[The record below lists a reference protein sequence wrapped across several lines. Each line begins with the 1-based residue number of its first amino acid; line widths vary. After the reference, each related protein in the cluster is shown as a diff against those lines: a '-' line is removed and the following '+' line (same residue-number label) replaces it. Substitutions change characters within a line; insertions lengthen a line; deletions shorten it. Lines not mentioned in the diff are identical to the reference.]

1 MRQGKRVIARIG
13 ITIVVIFLSSGI
25 AVADLFSPSTWFSR
39 QQPDELDSV
48 LHNEYARVYAFY
60 QRMGMF
66 PVFKPAT
73 ETPGDV
79 YQDVLGNGRF
89 VAFRRDCFPGLTPVR
104 SGSSLPNIK
113 DTLATELDGDA
124 KAAIEDAKLVGGQF
138 SLKFSD
144 KRDLTFQNVAVAIAT
159 PPALLKAFKPNN
171 AGCDRV
177 AQILYPEK
185 SIQGQQPTGLILGT
199 VWSAIMESHLV
210 VRAEGSA
217 KAEATAD
224 ELLKLIDELSKRLIK
239 RGLPVKL
246 ELSGNIGGKGEAA
259 REVTIAN
266 TRVLPVGWQP
276 AFISADDLK
285 TILTLLKQDRIN
297 IMKKTFIYERK
308 KSPTK
313 PNQQIRE
320 TISKEAGFALP
331 RPTEIATR
339 AATGPFVEYDAENP
353 EHVGYVAA
361 VDTLLALSY
370 ELDTEPP
377 RR

>member
-1 MRQGKRVIARIG
+1 MRQGKRIFARIG
-13 ITIVVIFLSSGI
+13 ITIVLVFLSSEI
-25 AVADLFSPSTWFSR
+25 AVADLFSPSTWFNR
-39 QQPDELDSV
+39 QQPDELESV

-89 VAFRRDCFPGLTPVR
+89 IAFRRDCFPGLTPAR
-104 SGSSLPNIK
+104 SGSTLPNIK

-124 KAAIEDAKLVGGQF
+124 KAAIEDAKLLGGQL

-144 KRDLTFQNVAVAIAT
+144 NRDLTFRNVAVAIAT
-159 PPALLKAFKPNN
+159 PPALLKAFKPSN

-185 SIQGQQPTGLILGT
+185 FIQGQQPTGLVLGT
-199 VWSAIMESHLV
+199 VWSAMMESHLV

-224 ELLKLIDELSKRLIK
+224 ELLKLIDELSKRFIN

-246 ELSGNIGGKGEAA
+246 ELGGKIGAKGEAA
-259 REVTIAN
+259 REITIAN

-276 AFISADDLK
+276 AFVSADDLK

-297 IMKKTFIYERK
+297 IMKKTFIYEKK

-313 PNQQIRE
+313 PNQQVRE
-320 TISKEAGFALP
+320 IISKEAEFTLP
-331 RPTEIATR
+331 GPREIAAR

-353 EHVGYVAA
+353 EHVAYVAA
-361 VDTLLALSY
+361 IDTLLALSY
-370 ELDTEPP
+370 DLDTETQ